1 MENTETLSKIL
12 ALRKKLLKWDD
23 IANRRTLINELM
35 ELEKNLPI
43 QDKITINAIP
53 NVIKEEELKCQK

>member
-1 MENTETLSKIL
+1 MENTEVIFKIL
-12 ALRKKLLKWDD
+12 ELRKKLFKWDD

-35 ELEKNLPI
+35 ELEKDLPI

-53 NVIKEEELKCQK
+53 NYIKEEN